1 MKRNILI
8 AALLALALLLSGC
21 TAANPPEA
29 TLVPETAAP
38 ETAAPETAVPEAGA
52 LETAVPAAETVTEAP
67 AAETAAPETAAAETA
82 APAKEQPFLVEI
94 TEDDPSIA
102 YVLVRLTDYAGL
114 LPLPQEG
121 EYIKTVRQLLTDGS
135 EYVNVLHVTPEG
147 FWMEESNCE
156 GHDCINEGEVTL
168 SNREERP
175 LWNMVIC
182 LPHRLSAELVTRAE
196 AEQLLGIQPSGN

>member
-1 MKRNILI
+1 MYWLTYTLPVKRV
-8 AALLALALLLSGC
+8 S
-21 TAANPPEA
+21 A
-29 TLVPETAAP
+29 TE

-67 AAETAAPETAAAETA
+67 AAETAVPETAAAGTA

-147 FWMEESNCE
+147 FYMEESNCE

-168 SNREERP
+168 SNREERA

-182 LPHRLSAELVTRAE
+182 LPHRLSAELITRAE
-196 AEQLLGIQPSGN
+196 AEQLLGMQPSGK

>member
-1 MKRNILI
+1 MMEPDEN
-8 AALLALALLLSGC
+8 
-21 TAANPPEA
+21 NE
-29 TLVPETAAP
+29 E
-38 ETAAPETAVPEAGA
+38 
-52 LETAVPAAETVTEAP
+52 LETP
-67 AAETAAPETAAAETA
+67 AAAETA
-82 APAKEQPFLVEI
+82 APVKEQPFLVEI

-168 SNREERP
+168 SNREERA

-182 LPHRLSAELVTRAE
+182 LPHRLSAELITRAE
-196 AEQLLGIQPSGN
+196 AEQLLGMQPSGK

>member
-1 MKRNILI
+1 MKRSILLT
-8 AALLALALLLSGC
+8 ALLALAILLSGC
-21 TAANPPEA
+21 TAANPPAVTAVPETA
-29 TLVPETAAP
+29 VPETAAP
-38 ETAAPETAVPEAGA
+38 ETAAPETAA
-52 LETAVPAAETVTEAP
+52 PAAETVTEAP

-82 APAKEQPFLVEI
+82 APAKEQPFLVQI
-94 TEDDPSIA
+94 TEDDPAIA

-147 FWMEESNCE
+147 FWMEGSNCE

-168 SNREERP
+168 SNREERA

-182 LPHRLSAELVTRAE
+182 LPHRLSAELITRAE

>member
-1 MKRNILI
+1 MKRSILLT
-8 AALLALALLLSGC
+8 ALLALAILLSGC
-21 TAANPPEA
+21 TTANPPAVTAVPETA
-29 TLVPETAAP
+29 VPETAAP
-38 ETAAPETAVPEAGA
+38 
-52 LETAVPAAETVTEAP
+52 ETAVPAAETVTEAP
-67 AAETAAPETAAAETA
+67 AAETAVPETAAAETA

-94 TEDDPSIA
+94 TEDDPAIA

-168 SNREERP
+168 SNREERA

-182 LPHRLSAELVTRAE
+182 LPHRLSAELITRAE
-196 AEQLLGIQPSGN
+196 AEQLLGMQPSGK